1 MTEIQIRHAL
11 GSDAKEICGIYNPY
25 VLTTT
30 ISFEE
35 SPVSIEEM
43 ERRIIDNTRT
53 LPWLLAYSGEEV
65 LGYAYATAWKARS
78 AYRASVETTVY
89 VSDQHAR
96 KGIGSML
103 YRELIHQLRER
114 QIHCAIGGIAQPNIA
129 SAALH
134 QALGFEK
141 VAEFKEVGYKFDRW
155 INVAYW
161 ELLL

>member
-1 MTEIQIRHAL
+1 MATIQIRDAL
-11 GSDAKEICGIYNPY
+11 SSDAKAICAIYNPY
-25 VLTTT
+25 IANTT

-35 SPVSIEEM
+35 APVSIEEM
-43 ERRIIDNTRT
+43 EQRIRDNTRS
-53 LPWLLAYSGEEV
+53 LPWLLAYDGDDI
-65 LGYAYATAWKARS
+65 LGYAYATAWRARS
-78 AYRASVETTVY
+78 AYKSSVETTVY
-89 VSDQHAR
+89 ISDQHAR
-96 KGIGSML
+96 KGLGSLL
-103 YRELIHQLRER
+103 YRELIQQLRER

-129 SAALH
+129 STALH

>member
-1 MTEIQIRHAL
+1 MSEIHIRNVL
-11 GSDAKEICGIYNPY
+11 GSDAKGICAIYNPY
-25 VLTTT
+25 IVNTT

-35 SPVSIEEM
+35 SPVTIEEM

-53 LPWLLAYSGEEV
+53 LPWLLACDGDEI
-65 LGYAYATAWKARS
+65 LGYAYATAWRARS
-78 AYRASVETTVY
+78 AYKSSVETSVY
-89 VSDQHAR
+89 ISDQHAR
-96 KGIGSML
+96 KGLGSLL

-129 SAALH
+129 STALH
-134 QALGFEK
+134 QTLGFEK

>member
-1 MTEIQIRHAL
+1 MTEIQIRNAL
-11 GSDAKEICGIYNPY
+11 SDDAKEICAIYNPY

-35 SPVSIEEM
+35 LPVSIEEM

-53 LPWLLAYSGEEV
+53 LPWLLACSGEEV

-89 VSDQHAR
+89 VSDKHAR

-103 YRELIHQLRER
+103 YRELIQQLRER